1 MRTRIGTERIATA
14 SESRPRRFHSR
25 FISHKTA
32 GSVHSTRRRATRGA
46 GNRDASRPPPSN
58 ASHAATIARRDDQ
71 ASPARVQTRGTHRRR
86 VVALALGVFAE
97 WKRAHGEEFPGGAR
111 ADVRARLEARAA
123 RAVRGLPK
131 HVRFP
136 NAWKPTSAAT
146 TRRLAYAVG
155 LDTRARRARARRR
168 SSGKSTPTRRSHVRS
183 VQSVLR
189 RVRAVPH
196 GRTDEDD
203 PSRNHRRQPS
213 TDAREA
219 KGGAWT
225 KSRWTHVV
233 NARGEAPETSRR
245 FHPYCGAALK
255 RAGVAQGVA
264 RERVQGERRPTRR
277 ERHLLP
283 LPEGREQGEAPRLAH
298 GSRRS
303 KVFRP

>member
-1 MRTRIGTERIATA
+1 MRTRIGTERNAIA

-97 WKRAHGEEFPGGAR
+97 WKRAHGEEFPRGAR
-111 ADVRARLEARAA
+111 AWKRAPRAPSMGYPNTSGS
-123 RAVRGLPK
+123 RTRGS
-131 HVRFP
+131 R
-136 NAWKPTSAAT
+136 
-146 TRRLAYAVG
+146 
-155 LDTRARRARARRR
+155 RARRR
-168 SSGKSTPTRRSHVRS
+168 RAVSRTPWVWTRARGGSARGGDQAETVHLTRRGHVRS
-183 VQSVLR
+183 VQRALR

-225 KSRWTHVV
+225 KSRWTHVA

-245 FHPYCGAALK
+245 FQLYCGAALK

-264 RERVQGERRPTRR
+264 LERVQGERRPTRR

>member
-46 GNRDASRPPPSN
+46 GNRDASRPPPSS

-71 ASPARVQTRGTHRRR
+71 ASPARVRTRGTHRRR

-97 WKRAHGEEFPGGAR
+97 WKRAHGEEFPRGAR

-155 LDTRARRARARRR
+155 LDTRARRERARRR
-168 SSGKSTPTRRSHVRS
+168 SRGNSTPHTVR
-183 VQSVLR
+183 
-189 RVRAVPH
+189 
-196 GRTDEDD
+196 
-203 PSRNHRRQPS
+203 
-213 TDAREA
+213 
-219 KGGAWT
+219 
-225 KSRWTHVV
+225 
-233 NARGEAPETSRR
+233 
-245 FHPYCGAALK
+245 
-255 RAGVAQGVA
+255 
-264 RERVQGERRPTRR
+264 
-277 ERHLLP
+277 
-283 LPEGREQGEAPRLAH
+283 
-298 GSRRS
+298 
-303 KVFRP
+303 

>member
-1 MRTRIGTERIATA
+1 MRSDLLIRRTLTRTLLTPSTIFEMTETNAIGL
-14 SESRPRRFHSR
+14 RRTI

-71 ASPARVQTRGTHRRR
+71 ASPARVRTRGTHRRR

-97 WKRAHGEEFPGGAR
+97 WKRAHGEEFPRGAR

-155 LDTRARRARARRR
+155 LDTRARRERARRR
-168 SSGKSTPTRRSHVRS
+168 SSGKSTPHTARRCSIRPKSATPRS
-183 VQSVLR
+183 SGASR
-189 RVRAVPH
+189 TH
-196 GRTDEDD
+196 G
-203 PSRNHRRQPS
+203 
-213 TDAREA
+213 
-219 KGGAWT
+219 
-225 KSRWTHVV
+225 
-233 NARGEAPETSRR
+233 
-245 FHPYCGAALK
+245 
-255 RAGVAQGVA
+255 
-264 RERVQGERRPTRR
+264 
-277 ERHLLP
+277 
-283 LPEGREQGEAPRLAH
+283 
-298 GSRRS
+298 
-303 KVFRP
+303 

>member
-1 MRTRIGTERIATA
+1 MRTRIGTERNAIA

-97 WKRAHGEEFPGGAR
+97 WKRAHGEEFPRGAR

-155 LDTRARRARARRR
+155 LDTCARRERARRR
-168 SSGKSTPTRRSHVRS
+168 SRGNSTPHTARPCSIRPKSATPRSSGASRT
-183 VQSVLR
+183 
-189 RVRAVPH
+189 H
-196 GRTDEDD
+196 G
-203 PSRNHRRQPS
+203 
-213 TDAREA
+213 
-219 KGGAWT
+219 
-225 KSRWTHVV
+225 
-233 NARGEAPETSRR
+233 
-245 FHPYCGAALK
+245 
-255 RAGVAQGVA
+255 
-264 RERVQGERRPTRR
+264 
-277 ERHLLP
+277 
-283 LPEGREQGEAPRLAH
+283 
-298 GSRRS
+298 
-303 KVFRP
+303 